1 MSTEDVRNGVVHW
14 VVEKSGKG
22 SLVRSNICGISIEVL
37 AHLEDASS
45 LTILTPEVHGDL
57 RDGID
62 TDTIEA
68 VLRHDALN
76 PVLEVSTD
84 VIVVLVEI
92 GEASE
97 AAVLLRASVAPL
109 DIAVIMVMLRLV

>member
-14 VVEKSGKG
+14 VIEKGGKG

-57 RDGID
+57 RDSID
-62 TDTIEA
+62 TDSIEA
-68 VLRHDALN
+68 IVVDKIVN
-76 PVLEVSTD
+76 PVLEVATH
-84 VIVVLVEI
+84 VVVVLVEI
-92 GEASE
+92 RKACES
-97 AAVLLRASVAPL
+97 AVL
-109 DIAVIMVMLRLV
+109 D

>member
-1 MSTEDVRNGVVHW
+1 VSTEDVRNGVVHW

-57 RDGID
+57 RDSID
-62 TDTIEA
+62 TDSIEA
-68 VLRHDALN
+68 IVVDKIVN
-76 PVLEVSTD
+76 PVLEVATH
-84 VIVVLVEI
+84 VVVVLVKIRKACE
-92 GEASE
+92 S
-97 AAVLLRASVAPL
+97 AVL
-109 DIAVIMVMLRLV
+109 D

>member
-14 VVEKSGKG
+14 VVEKGGKS

-57 RDGID
+57 RDSID
-62 TDTIEA
+62 TDSIEA
-68 VLRHDALN
+68 IVVDKIVN
-76 PVLEVSTD
+76 PVLEVATH
-84 VIVVLVEI
+84 VVVVLVEI
-92 GEASE
+92 RKACES
-97 AAVLLRASVAPL
+97 AVL
-109 DIAVIMVMLRLV
+109 D